1 MPTYPVKHLETGE
14 TKELRLTMQEYMK
27 WKEENP
33 GWDKDWSAGVGG
45 GGVECVGEWKT
56 RTANKHPGW
65 KHVLDKAAKLAPQN
79 RSELY

>member
-1 MPTYPVKHLETGE
+1 MPHYPVVNLETGE
-14 TKELRLTMQEYMK
+14 KQELHMSMTEYTQ
-27 WKEENP
+27 WREDNP
-33 GWDKDWSAGVGG
+33 GWDKDWMAGVGG

-79 RSELY
+79 KSQLY

>member
-1 MPTYPVKHLETGE
+1 MKNLTTGE
-14 TKELRLTMQEYMK
+14 TKELSMTMQEYMK
-27 WKEENP
+27 WKDENP
-33 GWDKDWSAGVGG
+33 EWDKNWQAGVGG

>member
-14 TKELRLTMQEYMK
+14 EKELRMTMQEYMK

-33 GWDKDWSAGVGG
+33 LWDKNWQAGVGG

-79 RSELY
+79 KSQLY